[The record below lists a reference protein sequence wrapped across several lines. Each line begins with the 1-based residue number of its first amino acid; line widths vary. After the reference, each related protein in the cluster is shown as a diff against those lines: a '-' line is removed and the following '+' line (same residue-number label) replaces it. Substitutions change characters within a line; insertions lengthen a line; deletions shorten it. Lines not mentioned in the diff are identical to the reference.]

1 MTRESDRGK
10 ISKMVAKAVRK
21 SLSPTNKKIDK
32 VQKTL
37 NTAIKAFNK
46 DTAQLKRRAT
56 RVETFLSL
64 PPLE

>member
-1 MTRESDRGK
+1 MLSESDLGK
-10 ISKMVAKAVRK
+10 ISKMVAKAVGKR
-21 SLSPTNKKIDK
+21 LSPTNKKIDK

-37 NTAIKAFNK
+37 DAAIRVFNK
-46 DTAQLKRRAT
+46 DITQLKRRAS